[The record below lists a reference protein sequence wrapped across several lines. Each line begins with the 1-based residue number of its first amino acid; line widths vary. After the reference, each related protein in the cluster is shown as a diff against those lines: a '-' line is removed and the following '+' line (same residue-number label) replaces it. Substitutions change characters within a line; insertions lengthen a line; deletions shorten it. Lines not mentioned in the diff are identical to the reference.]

1 MRCNGTRRVTI
12 KTLHGAFAFVVQ
24 RFQCPSSGETTYL
37 ELTERLCEGAMSAR
51 LAEFSAYYSNRMSY
65 DEVAGLLERVTG
77 QPLLSDQTIQHLV
90 VAKAVEVSQQW
101 QVESQANTA
110 APLWPEVTPQVDW
123 YDPQSE
129 EVLLLTDAIQVK
141 QQKASRG
148 QGADTPTGARATKR
162 VHTEV
167 WLVEQPT
174 GGFTYVTAGIDATG
188 QEVVSGTAR
197 VRWQFQ
203 QDYAGRSEPLPVV
216 AITDG
221 ARTIRRQLTELFG
234 QPVPVILDWYHLDK
248 KVGEL
253 MSMVARNKQ
262 EKAVHVACLL
272 DHLWHGRTDAA
283 LTYLRQ
289 DVQAKNLQQLAAL
302 VTYLEKHQAEII
314 DYGRRQQAG
323 KPIGSGR
330 MEKGVDQVIGARQKH
345 KGMSWSP
352 TGSKALGILKVVEL
366 NQQWEQ
372 LWFPQQ
378 AAA

>member
-1 MRCNGTRRVTI
+1 
-12 KTLHGAFAFVVQ
+12 
-24 RFQCPSSGETTYL
+24 
-37 ELTERLCEGAMSAR
+37 MSAR

-77 QPLLSDQTIQHLV
+77 ACLLSDQTIQHLV
-90 VAKAVEVSQQW
+90 VTKAMQVSAQW
-101 QVESQANTA
+101 QAEVQADPDVSA
-110 APLWPEVTPQVDW
+110 LLEVVPQVDW
-123 YDPQSE
+123 YDAHSD
-129 EVLLLTDAIQVK
+129 EVLILTDAIQVK
-141 QQKASRG
+141 QQKARRG
-148 QGADTPTGARATKR
+148 KGAGTPEEEGARKR
-162 VHTEV
+162 VSTEV
-167 WLVEQPT
+167 WLVEKAT
-174 GGFTYVTAGIDATG
+174 GGFAYVTAGIAAPG
-188 QEVVSGTAR
+188 EEGVSATAR
-197 VRWQFQ
+197 VRRQVQ
-203 QDYAGRSEPLPVV
+203 QDYGGRATPLPVV
-216 AITDG
+216 VISDG
-221 ARTIRRQLTELFG
+221 AKTIRCQLDALFG

-262 EKAVHVACLL
+262 EKAVHVAYLL
-272 DHLWHGRTDAA
+272 RHLWHGRTEVA
-283 LTYLRQ
+283 LAYLRRE
-289 DVQAKNLQQLAAL
+289 VQAKNPQQLAAL
-302 VTYLEKHQAEII
+302 VTYLEKHCAEII
-314 DYGRRQQAG
+314 DYGRRQRAG

>member
-1 MRCNGTRRVTI
+1 LRCHGTRRVTI
-12 KTLHGAFAFVVQ
+12 KTLHGACAFVVQ
-24 RFQCPSSGETTYL
+24 RFQCPMRGETTSL
-37 ELTERLCEGAMSAR
+37 ELTEQLCAGAMRAR
-51 LAEFSAYYSNRMSY
+51 LGEFSAYDSNRMSY

-77 QPLLSDQTIQHLV
+77 QPVRSDQTMQPLV
-90 VAKAVEVSQQW
+90 VAKAVEVSQPW
-101 QVESQANTA
+101 QSESQADTA
-110 APLWPEVTPQVDW
+110 PPPSPAVTPQGDG

-129 EVLLLTDAIQVK
+129 AGLLLPDAMQVK
-141 QQKASRG
+141 QPKARRG
-148 QGADTPTGARATKR
+148 QEADKPTGERETKR

-174 GGFTYVTAGIDATG
+174 GAFTYLTAGIEARG
-188 QEVVSGTAR
+188 QEVVAGTAR

-203 QDYAGRSEPLPVV
+203 QDYGGRSEPLPVV
-216 AITDG
+216 ASTDG
-221 ARTIRRQLTELFG
+221 ARTMRRQLAELCG
-234 QPVPVILDWYHLDK
+234 QPVPVILDWDHLDK

-253 MSMVARNKQ
+253 MSMVARDKQ
-262 EKAVHVACLL
+262 EKAVHVAHLL
-272 DHLWHGRTDAA
+272 NHLWHGRTAIA
-283 LTYLRQ
+283 LTYLRR
-289 DVQAKNLQQLAAL
+289 DVQAKNPQQLAAL
-302 VTYLEKHQAEII
+302 VTYLEKPRAEII
-314 DYGRRQQAG
+314 DDGRRQRAG

-378 AAA
+378 VAA

>member
-1 MRCNGTRRVTI
+1 
-12 KTLHGAFAFVVQ
+12 
-24 RFQCPSSGETTYL
+24 
-37 ELTERLCEGAMSAR
+37 MSAR

-77 QPLLSDQTIQHLV
+77 QPLLSDQTIQPLV
-90 VAKAVEVSQQW
+90 VTKAVEVSRQW
-101 QVESQANTA
+101 QSESQATTIVP
-110 APLWPEVTPQVDW
+110 PLPAVSPPVDW

-129 EVLLLTDAIQVK
+129 EGLLLTDAIQVK
-141 QQKASRG
+141 QQKANRG
-148 QGADTPTGARATKR
+148 QRADKPTRERETKR
-162 VHTEV
+162 VHTDV

-174 GGFTYVTAGIDATG
+174 GAFTYLTAGVDAMG
-188 QEVVSGTAR
+188 QEVVSETAR
-197 VRWQFQ
+197 VRWQLQ
-203 QDYAGRSEPLPVV
+203 QDYAARSEPLPIV

-221 ARTIRRQLTELFG
+221 ARTIRRQLAELFG

-248 KVGEL
+248 KVGEV
-253 MSMVARNKQ
+253 MGMAARNKQ
-262 EKAVHVACLL
+262 EKAVHVARLL
-272 DHLWHGRTDAA
+272 GHLWHGRTAAA
-283 LTYLRQ
+283 LTYLGRE
-289 DVQAKNLQQLAAL
+289 VQAKNPEPLAAL
-302 VTYLEKHQAEII
+302 VTYLEKHRAEII
-314 DYGRRQQAG
+314 NYGRRQRAG